1 MSKLPHCLMLLA
13 FLIIT
18 PQLAGCL
25 AHVEPWER
33 GRLAKPH
40 MSLDPEPTLTTLR
53 DHVQVSKEATSG
65 GSGTSGGGCGC
76 N

>member
-1 MSKLPHCLMLLA
+1 MKYQLIKFVFVLLV
-13 FLIIT
+13 FT
-18 PQLAGCL
+18 NTTGCS
-25 AHVEPWER
+25 HVEPWER

-40 MSLDPEPTLTTLR
+40 MSLDPEPTLTSLR

>member
-1 MSKLPHCLMLLA
+1 MNNLLYKLILA
-13 FLIIT
+13 SIFSIS
-18 PQLAGCL
+18 LASGCS
-25 AHVEPWER
+25 HVEPWER

-40 MSLDPEPTLTTLR
+40 MALDPEPTLTSLR